1 MLGLQT
7 GLQRIVGSH
16 ALRGVCALQAAQRD
30 AVVGLQNGA
39 CGQFDVF
46 QQRQVGGAKTSVGIS
61 ISYSV
66 SSLASI
72 ESRIPSLLP

>member
-39 CGQFDVF
+39 CGQPNVF
-46 QQRQVGGAKTSVGIS
+46 QQRQARAVILAFSPK
-61 ISYSV
+61 V
-66 SSLASI
+66 SAREAASFC
-72 ESRIPSLLP
+72 SQAA

>member
-30 AVVGLQNGA
+30 AVVGFQNGA

-46 QQRQVGGAKTSVGIS
+46 QQRQVCSAGRDLGVFAW
-61 ISYSV
+61 V
-66 SSLASI
+66 SAREAASFC
-72 ESRIPSLLP
+72 SQAA

>member
-46 QQRQVGGAKTSVGIS
+46 QQRQVGGASRNLGV
-61 ISYSV
+61 
-66 SSLASI
+66 LA
-72 ESRIPSLLP
+72 

>member
-30 AVVGLQNGA
+30 AVVGFQNGA

-46 QQRQVGGAKTSVGIS
+46 LAAAGLQRG
-61 ISYSV
+61 
-66 SSLASI
+66 
-72 ESRIPSLLP
+72 P

>member
-16 ALRGVCALQAAQRD
+16 TLRGVCALQAAQRD

-46 QQRQVGGAKTSVGIS
+46 QQRQVGGAAVILAFSPK
-61 ISYSV
+61 V
-66 SSLASI
+66 SAREAASFC
-72 ESRIPSLLP
+72 SQAA

>member
-46 QQRQVGGAKTSVGIS
+46 QQRQVGGAGLAFSPK
-61 ISYSV
+61 V
-66 SSLASI
+66 SAREAASFC
-72 ESRIPSLLP
+72 SQAA

>member
-46 QQRQVGGAKTSVGIS
+46 QQRQVGGAVILAFSPK
-61 ISYSV
+61 V
-66 SSLASI
+66 SAREAASFC
-72 ESRIPSLLP
+72 SQAA

>member
-46 QQRQVGGAKTSVGIS
+46 QQRQVGAVILAFSPK
-61 ISYSV
+61 V
-66 SSLASI
+66 SAREAASFC
-72 ESRIPSLLP
+72 SQAA

>member
-46 QQRQVGGAKTSVGIS
+46 QQRQAARAVILAFSPK
-61 ISYSV
+61 V
-66 SSLASI
+66 SAREAASFC
-72 ESRIPSLLP
+72 SQAA

>member
-7 GLQRIVGSH
+7 GLLRIVGSH

-46 QQRQVGGAKTSVGIS
+46 QQRQGAVILAFSPK
-61 ISYSV
+61 V
-66 SSLASI
+66 SAREAASFC
-72 ESRIPSLLP
+72 SQAA